1 MSAGVTAE
9 RELALPLAEVP
20 PGANTNVKVFG
31 TTVAV
36 FNVGAG
42 RLFAVGNNCPHHG
55 GSLCHG
61 RVSGIHVPFRPHA
74 YRYGRE
80 ERGLACP
87 WRGWEFDIQSG

>member
-9 RELALPLAEVP
+9 REVALPLADLP
-20 PGANTNVKVFG
+20 PGAGANVKVFG

-42 RLFAVGNNCPHHG
+42 RHFALSNNCPHHG
-55 GSLCHG
+55 GPLCHG
-61 RVSGIHVPFRPHA
+61 RVSGTHLPFRPHE
-74 YRYGRE
+74 YREG
-80 ERGLACP
+80 RGLAYP